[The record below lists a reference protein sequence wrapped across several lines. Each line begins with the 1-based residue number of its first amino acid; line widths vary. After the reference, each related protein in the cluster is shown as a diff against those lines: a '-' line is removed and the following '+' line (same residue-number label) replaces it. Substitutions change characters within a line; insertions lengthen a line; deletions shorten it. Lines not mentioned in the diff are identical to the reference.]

1 MSIDSSLPVSVF
13 IPVEQDTIPFYGHEL
28 VAVLLEDG
36 RIAVVLRWVCEG
48 LRLNQQSQLRS
59 IRGRAALAQSL
70 VDV

>member
-1 MSIDSSLPVSVF
+1 MGPDDNGQMAEVL

-48 LRLNQQSQLRS
+48 LRLN
-59 IRGRAALAQSL
+59 
-70 VDV
+70 